1 MTVRS
6 PNERDLVDRQL
17 ARVWQEFTPAPN
29 LQQQVRAR
37 LTSSTAATM
46 GAVGMGVASQARPE
60 GAWASLQATGKLGAL
75 VGAGL
80 LGAGVLSGY
89 LIRDIQGETEQ
100 RETAP
105 QAAMVQRI
113 EASGDDR
120 ARAGAEAA
128 TTSERPA
135 PEDSDD
141 QRVPSGALEAPRA
154 AAAPRAPRARPSR
167 AQSHTLRNE
176 PPLTLAPTHAA
187 SAAGNVSE
195 ELMLLQRAERAV
207 RADNPALALALIG
220 ELEERYPRS
229 IVLEER
235 RAVELMAYCLAGA
248 TDASARTQRFL
259 RDHPRSVHAG
269 RIGEVCPSE
278 TGAPAP
284 RRSQTSG
291 TPDTESVKESP

>member
-6 PNERDLVDRQL
+6 PNERDLVERQL

-60 GAWASLQATGKLGAL
+60 GAWASLQATGKLGVL

-80 LGAGVLSGY
+80 MGFGALSGY
-89 LIRDIQGETEQ
+89 LVRDSQQEA
-100 RETAP
+100 AP
-105 QAAMVQRI
+105 PAAMVQRM
-113 EASGDDR
+113 EASGDER

-128 TTSERPA
+128 ATSERP
-135 PEDSDD
+135 PQEDGHDE
-141 QRVPSGALEAPRA
+141 RVRSGALATPRTEA
-154 AAAPRAPRARPSR
+154 AARAPRARPSR
-167 AQSHTLRNE
+167 AQSHTLGNE
-176 PPLTLAPTHAA
+176 PPLTVAPTRAA
-187 SAAGNVSE
+187 NAAGNLSD
-195 ELMLLQRAERAV
+195 ELLLLQRAERAV
-207 RADNPALALALIG
+207 RAHNPALALALIG

-235 RAVELMAYCLAGA
+235 RAIELMAHCVAGA
-248 TDASARTQRFL
+248 TDASARAQRFL

-278 TGAPAP
+278 IRAPTP

>member
-6 PNERDLVDRQL
+6 PDERDLVERQL

-46 GAVGMGVASQARPE
+46 GAVGMGVASQTRPE
-60 GAWASLQATGKLGAL
+60 GAWAALQASGKLGAL

-80 LGAGVLSGY
+80 LGAGLLSGY

-105 QAAMVQRI
+105 PAAMVQRV
-113 EASGDDR
+113 EASGEDR
-120 ARAGAEAA
+120 ARADVAA
-128 TTSERPA
+128 AATSERAA
-135 PEDSDD
+135 PEDGDEE
-141 QRVPSGALEAPRA
+141 RVPSAVVATPRA
-154 AAAPRAPRARPSR
+154 EVASRAPRARPSR
-167 AQSHTLRNE
+167 AQSHTARDE
-176 PPLTLAPTHAA
+176 PPLTSPTNAA
-187 SAAGNVSE
+187 SSAGNPGE
-195 ELMLLQRAERAV
+195 ELLLLQRAERAV

-220 ELEERYPRS
+220 ELEQRYPRS

-235 RAVELMAYCLAGA
+235 RAIELMAYCVAGA
-248 TDASARTQRFL
+248 TDASARAQRFL

-278 TGAPAP
+278 MGESAP